1 MLRHA
6 KRLSDEYD
14 EAFGFFCED
23 DKCQIATADGDR
35 IGPILASMWGYKLSS
50 SLMVLGIIGDFND
63 EGRATLAKFS
73 VASARRCLR
82 LAHRRFLTQQLIS
95 PLYSWAGAFACIS
108 EQEAEELRAEVL

>member
-1 MLRHA
+1 MPATLARTGTWSREGPLSPLLAAVFVDDTYFFSRDSSVLRHA

-50 SLMVLGIIGDFND
+50 SLMVLGIIGDFN
-63 EGRATLAKFS
+63 ER
-73 VASARRCLR
+73 
-82 LAHRRFLTQQLIS
+82 
-95 PLYSWAGAFACIS
+95 
-108 EQEAEELRAEVL
+108 